1 MGGSVGPLI
10 FEPLLGDFY
19 IQCCDNEAAR
29 HAIIK
34 GVGKHQPLNALI
46 SAHWTWHNRRGIAHR
61 LERVPTKAN
70 ISDPISRFEAL
81 PQGLLWSK
89 IDVPHKAI
97 TNRALKIIG
106 DIRVASTLGFE
117 NIPELGHLQHALR
130 GR

>member
-1 MGGSVGPLI
+1 MGCPVGPLGL
-10 FEPLLGDFY
+10 PLLGDFY

-46 SAHWTWHNRRGIAHR
+46 SAHWTWHNRKGIAHR

-70 ISDPISRFEAL
+70 ISDPISRFKEL
-81 PQGLLWSK
+81 PHGPLWSQ
-89 IDVPHKAI
+89 INVPHKAI
-97 TNRALKIIG
+97 TNRALKLIG

-117 NIPELGHLQHALR
+117 NIPELGHLQLALK
-130 GR
+130 GQ

>member
-1 MGGSVGPLI
+1 MALLAHLV

-46 SAHWTWHNRRGIAHR
+46 SAHWTRHNRRGIAHR

-89 IDVPHKAI
+89 LDVPHKAI
-97 TNRALKIIG
+97 TNR
-106 DIRVASTLGFE
+106 
-117 NIPELGHLQHALR
+117 P
-130 GR
+130 